1 MYAKCLA
8 LFVVCMLLL
17 GVASAQPFSIHA
29 NRGLNLRAAPSL
41 NAEIADT
48 VPSGSIL
55 QVVGKLHRW
64 LKIDRN
70 GREVWLA
77 DWTDFSR
84 VDSSEATEAQQPTT
98 PVDNCCGID
107 RQCQSEAEWEAGY
120 WAYQN
125 GQCPASAQPQPVT
138 PAQPVA
144 SAPAN
149 VDNCCHVDRQCQSD
163 QDWIVGFYAFRNG
176 KCPASAQPQPAT
188 PAQFAANTSANVDN
202 CCIIDNLNC
211 VTDFEWRRGYWA
223 YQVGHCA
230 APGQHQSTT
239 LALPAASAPT
249 NGGNCCDSV
258 WQCRFEEERVQGYW
272 AYQINQCAGLPQIS
286 AITLTGPVPRI
297 EGSSLF
303 VSTVTASLKWLKSL
317 APDWYNYVITGM
329 DLIVELP
336 VPVSSGDGVHTCTA
350 YANYHERKI
359 SVETCWMRRTLGG
372 NWPVEFDQASIA
384 AMLAHE
390 ACHIHTHEEG
400 KYFASANHEEEE
412 CNKFNGSVAGL
423 FGGAL
428 AVGLDP
434 NRGTLYFEKEDIL
447 SKIRRYCSAGYRADL
462 FCPTL
467 QKLESDWRNVP
478 YAVFP
483 PGGA

>member
-1 MYAKCLA
+1 MYSKCFA
-8 LFVVCMLLL
+8 VFVACMLLL
-17 GVASAQPFSIHA
+17 GVASAQPYSIRA
-29 NRGLNLRAAPSL
+29 NRGLNLRAAPDRS
-41 NAEIADT
+41 ADIADT
-48 VPSGSIL
+48 VTSGSIL
-55 QVVGKLHRW
+55 QVIGESGRW
-64 LKIDRN
+64 LKIVRY

-77 DWTDFSR
+77 NWVDYSR
-84 VDSSEATEAQQPTT
+84 VDESAPAPNPQPVTSA
-98 PVDNCCGID
+98 PANVDNCCYVD

-138 PAQPVA
+138 SAQPVA
-144 SAPAN
+144 SVP
-149 VDNCCHVDRQCQSD
+149 
-163 QDWIVGFYAFRNG
+163 
-176 KCPASAQPQPAT
+176 
-188 PAQFAANTSANVDN
+188 ANVDN

-239 LALPAASAPT
+239 PALPAASAPT
-249 NGGNCCDSV
+249 TGGNCCDTV
-258 WQCRFEEERVQGYW
+258 WQCRFEEDRVQGYW

-317 APDWYNYVITGM
+317 APDWYNYVVTGM

-336 VPVSSGDGVHTCTA
+336 VPVSLGDGVHTCTA
-350 YANYHERKI
+350 YANYHERKV
-359 SVETCWMRRTLGG
+359 SVETCWMWWTLGG
-372 NWPVEFDQASIA
+372 NRTVEFDQASIA

-400 KYFASANHEEEE
+400 KYFASDDHEEEE
-412 CNKFNGSVAGL
+412 CNKFNISVAGL

-434 NRGTLYFEKEDIL
+434 SRGTLYFEKEDTL

-467 QKLESDWRNVP
+467 QRLENDWRNVP

-483 PGGA
+483 SGATEW

>member
-1 MYAKCLA
+1 MKAKCIVILIA
-8 LFVVCMLLL
+8 FCMLVAL
-17 GVASAQPFSIHA
+17 ASAQPYSIRA
-29 NRGLNLRAAPSL
+29 NRGLNLRTEPSL
-41 NAEIADT
+41 NADIAETITAGT
-48 VPSGSIL
+48 VL
-55 QVVGKLHRW
+55 QVVGRSGKW

-77 DWTDFSR
+77 DWVNYSR
-84 VDSSEATEAQQPTT
+84 VDGAEPTGPQPQQPAA
-98 PVDNCCGID
+98 PIDNCCYVD
-107 RQCQSEAEWEAGY
+107 RQCGSDQEWTDGY

-125 GQCPASAQPQPVT
+125 GQCPAP
-138 PAQPVA
+138 
-144 SAPAN
+144 
-149 VDNCCHVDRQCQSD
+149 
-163 QDWIVGFYAFRNG
+163 
-176 KCPASAQPQPAT
+176 AQPQPAT
-188 PAQFAANTSANVDN
+188 PAQPVASASANVDN

-239 LALPAASAPT
+239 PALPAASAPT
-249 NGGNCCDSV
+249 TGGNCCDSV
-258 WQCRFEEERVQGYW
+258 WQCRFEEERAQGYW
-272 AYQINQCAGLPQIS
+272 AYQINQCAGLPNTS
-286 AITLTGPVPRI
+286 AIALTGPVPRI

-317 APDWYNYVITGM
+317 APDWYNYVVTGM
-329 DLIVELP
+329 NLIVELP
-336 VPVSSGDGVHTCTA
+336 VHVSLEDGVHTCTA
-350 YANYHERKI
+350 YANYHERKV
-359 SVETCWMRRTLGG
+359 SVETCWMWWTLGG
-372 NWPVEFDQASIA
+372 NGPVEFDQASIA

-400 KYFASANHEEEE
+400 KWFASADHEEEE
-412 CNKFNGSVAGL
+412 CNKFSATLGGL

-428 AVGLDP
+428 AAGLDP
-434 NRGTLYFEKEDIL
+434 NRGTNYFEKEDTL

-467 QKLESDWRNVP
+467 QRLERDWINVP

-483 PGGA
+483 PGAPEW